1 MDSTGILAAR
11 PAILTVEVT
20 QMAIVAMVLVS
31 IVFIGPLVW
40 RIWQDRRQD
49 EGDVIAADIR
59 AAINR
64 RLRGESLVA
73 VRVTPRAPW
82 RSGRIVLSV
91 PSGYESLVE
100 TAWPG
105 VARRLPPPRST
116 AALGRHAARRL
127 APCRARRDRRGT
139 APRRH
144 DRSLTGPAGPTKLA
158 DDRLTTAD
166 ALRSARAGDGRVGAR
181 GRVRRSAAHHPR
193 KQRSRPCGKTR

>member
-1 MDSTGILAAR
+1 
-11 PAILTVEVT
+11 
-20 QMAIVAMVLVS
+20 MAIVAMVLVS

-105 VARRLPPPRST
+105 VARRLPSGYELVL
-116 AALGRHAARRL
+116 AATEHGGA
-127 APCRARRDRRGT
+127 
-139 APRRH
+139 
-144 DRSLTGPAGPTKLA
+144 
-158 DDRLTTAD
+158 
-166 ALRSARAGDGRVGAR
+166 RSARGAEAR
-181 GRVRRSAAHHPR
+181 TLPRAA
-193 KQRSRPCGKTR
+193 